1 MQPTAA
7 RTAAHHDARRRHRTL
22 VQAEPHLALRAV
34 ARPRCSCRRA
44 GIVAQCLEGTL
55 VLRRRHVHRT
65 VGTHQG
71 HVQRRPQAVGP
82 VRVEHHTHQ
91 PHQLPTGLHLVHGH
105 ERQPVAALQPVG
117 VQHGTVAIFAQRK
130 SRPAATGQSRAGSH
144 HAHLHGGQRALRHE
158 ILARHQLHRA
168 DGRQRTGILSPA
180 ALGHDGV
187 QLLAQQVQV
196 QTLEALQRREARG
209 HTLER
214 VAHQSLHTAVGHHHR
229 RHQPPLLQL
238 ARRLRVMGSHYL
250 TRDIPAVSVE
260 AQAHPRQPAR
270 TAVKPLTTLCHSI
283 VLSFLFYH
291 GKGTKL
297 QRKVSVFLR
306 KICPRPILVKN
317 NEDRTRTERG

>member
-1 MQPTAA
+1 MKPTAA
-7 RTAAHHDARRRHRTL
+7 CTAAHHDARRRHRTL

-34 ARPRCSCRRA
+34 ARPRRA

-55 VLRRRHVHRT
+55 VFGRRHVHRT

-82 VRVEHHTHQ
+82 VRVEHHAHQ
-91 PHQLPTGLHLVHGH
+91 PHQLPSGLHLVHGH

-117 VQHGTVAIFAQRK
+117 VQHRTVAVVVQRK
-130 SRPAATGQSRAGSH
+130 GPAGSH
-144 HAHLHGGQRALRHE
+144 HTHRYAGQRTLRHE

-180 ALGHDGV
+180 ALGHGSV

-209 HTLER
+209 HPLER

-270 TAVKPLTTLCHSI
+270 TAVKPLTTLCHSL

-291 GKGTKL
+291 SKGTKL
-297 QRKVSVFLR
+297 QRTVSGFLR